1 MDNIENNNN
10 LIESLKTII
19 NEDNIKISN
28 ENKQILLEKIEEY
41 INFVKSKSV
50 TPEKIQSF
58 QGIKQDWLL
67 FLYFFNDIE
76 KQFGFLEVYFKLIL
90 NEDDKTTLKNY
101 LEYFFKARS
110 IIFKNLF

>member
-28 ENKQILLEKIEEY
+28 ENKQILLEKLEEY

-58 QGIKQDWLL
+58 QGIKQD
-67 FLYFFNDIE
+67 
-76 KQFGFLEVYFKLIL
+76 
-90 NEDDKTTLKNY
+90 
-101 LEYFFKARS
+101 
-110 IIFKNLF
+110 

>member
-1 MDNIENNNN
+1 MDNIESDN
-10 LIESLKTII
+10 LIGNLKSII

-58 QGIKQDWLL
+58 ENIKQDWLL
-67 FLYFFNDIE
+67 FLPSLRFYYLFF
-76 KQFGFLEVYFKLIL
+76 LIFFCLFVL
-90 NEDDKTTLKNY
+90 NYY
-101 LEYFFKARS
+101 LPRRNFDCDF
-110 IIFKNLF
+110 

>member
-1 MDNIENNNN
+1 MDNIESDN
-10 LIESLKTII
+10 LIGNLKSII

-58 QGIKQDWLL
+58 ENIKQDWLL
-67 FLYFFNDIE
+67 FLYFFNDVG

-90 NEDDKTTLKNY
+90 IEDDKTILKNY
-101 LEYFFKARS
+101 LDYFYKARS